1 MKKNHLYIFLISL
14 SLVGYAWLGWN
25 VVEEST
31 TPTTCMFKTI
41 THLPCPSCGTTRA
54 MVLLVNGNM
63 EASLLVNPF
72 GVLLALAMVIVPLWI
87 LADMIRKNDSLFRF
101 YVVAEGLLM
110 NNKWVSVPATAA
122 VLLNW
127 FWNIAKGL

>member
-54 MVLLVNGNM
+54 IVLLVNGNV
-63 EASLLVNPF
+63 EASLLVNPLGLF
-72 GVLLALAMVIVPLWI
+72 LAFALMIVPSWTVM
-87 LADMIRKNDSLFRF
+87 DMIRRSDSLFRL
-101 YVVAEGLLM
+101 YVTAERLLG
-110 NNKWVSVPATAA
+110 NNKWVSVPAIAA